1 LLKWK
6 KGVPKRKSLPH
17 FGSYDDASEWLNNHS
32 TADLYATPVK
42 FTVAPDLRIVIVDA
56 NNKPLQR
63 IPVKKQI
70 SRQIQRIAKHDGVTP
85 QQLVQGWLQ
94 EKIQERLPLL
104 N

>member
-1 LLKWK
+1 M
-6 KGVPKRKSLPH
+6 PKRKSLPN
-17 FGSYDDASEWLNNHS
+17 FASYEDASEWLDNHS
-32 TADLYATPVK
+32 TADLYAKPVK
-42 FTVAPDLRIVIVDA
+42 FTVASNLQIFIVDA

-70 SRQIQRIAKHDGVTP
+70 SRQIQRIAKHDGITP
-85 QQLVQGWLQ
+85 QQLVQSWLQ